1 MKKNDI
7 IHEENVKEF
16 KEKVNNFLKNDRIVV
31 HDIKYS
37 TSNYTMLINNN
48 NRVITVYSAMIIYD
62 SYFK

>member
-1 MKKNDI
+1 MKKIDI

-31 HDIKYS
+31 NDIKYS
-37 TSNYTMLINNN
+37 TSNYTVLINNN

>member
-1 MKKNDI
+1 MKKIDI
-7 IHEENVKEF
+7 IHEENVEEF

-31 HDIKYS
+31 NDIKYS

>member
-1 MKKNDI
+1 MKKIDI

-16 KEKVNNFLKNDRIVV
+16 KEKVNNFLKNDRIIVN
-31 HDIKYS
+31 DIKYS

>member
-1 MKKNDI
+1 MKKIDI

-31 HDIKYS
+31 NDIKYS

>member
-1 MKKNDI
+1 MKKIDI

-31 HDIKYS
+31 NDIKYN